1 MKLEYSI
8 SAGHPFCMGVMSQT
22 NGIHIA
28 MPFPESE
35 GKECGMLL
43 YKAGHELARIVFPEC
58 YKMGEVYVLFI
69 NMQMEADYT
78 YLFFCGEERFADPYA
93 HIIRGREKWGRRK
106 EDRPRAA
113 FAEDTFDWEDDMPL
127 RIPYEDSVFY
137 SLHVRGFTKHA
148 SSQVSARGTFAGL
161 AEKIPYLQQ
170 LGITAIEC
178 MPVYEFDEI
187 ILNPA
192 YQESLKLRDNGQAA
206 YLEGPA
212 WKQRINYWGFG
223 DGETYYMAPK
233 AAYAKDP
240 QHADRELKLL
250 IRQLHKN
257 GIEII
262 LQMYF
267 SPRYTQGYIREVLR
281 YWVSCYHVDGFHLF
295 GTDIP
300 MRLLGTDP
308 YLKHTKLI
316 HENPEADAV
325 YKGKKIPY
333 YRNLACYGDAFR
345 YDARRFLKGDEGM
358 LSVMAEHMRQNSS
371 LEGVINHITD
381 YRGFTL
387 SDLVSYN
394 RKHNEENGEDNRDGS
409 DYNYSWNCGVE
420 GSSRKRA
427 ILQMRL
433 TQRKNALAMLF
444 LSQGTPLLLAGDEMG
459 RSMQGNNNAYCQD
472 NKINWLDWKLL
483 EKEAELFTY
492 TKELIRYRKEHPIL
506 HSRQTMQIMDSLS
519 CGYPD
524 LSYHAEQAW
533 YAHFENYYRHMAV
546 LYCGMYE
553 KKPDGTEDDF
563 IYIIWNMHWEKHTF
577 ALPTLPQ
584 DYVWTVSMT
593 TKEIPQQDTADKTGK
608 EEKPVEAEI
617 SAEQAREITALGR
630 SVIVL
635 TGKKQ
640 EFKKKKRHKK

>member
-1 MKLEYSI
+1 
-8 SAGHPFCMGVMSQT
+8 
-22 NGIHIA
+22 
-28 MPFPESE
+28 
-35 GKECGMLL
+35 
-43 YKAGHELARIVFPEC
+43 
-58 YKMGEVYVLFI
+58 
-69 NMQMEADYT
+69 
-78 YLFFCGEERFADPYA
+78 
-93 HIIRGREKWGRRK
+93 
-106 EDRPRAA
+106 
-113 FAEDTFDWEDDMPL
+113 MPL

-187 ILNPA
+187 IPNPA

-206 YLEGPA
+206 YLEEPA

-387 SDLVSYN
+387 SDLVSYD

-427 ILQMRL
+427 ILQIRL
-433 TQRKNALAMLF
+433 AQRKNALAMLF

-584 DYVWTVSMT
+584 DYDWTVSMT

>member
-1 MKLEYSI
+1 MTLEYSI

-78 YLFFCGEERFADPYA
+78 YLFFCGEEQFTDPYA

-187 ILNPA
+187 IPNPA

-206 YLEGPA
+206 YLEEPA

-257 GIEII
+257 GRNHFTDVFFTALYAGI
-262 LQMYF
+262 Y
-267 SPRYTQGYIREVLR
+267 QG
-281 YWVSCYHVDGFHLF
+281 S
-295 GTDIP
+295 
-300 MRLLGTDP
+300 
-308 YLKHTKLI
+308 
-316 HENPEADAV
+316 A
-325 YKGKKIPY
+325 
-333 YRNLACYGDAFR
+333 
-345 YDARRFLKGDEGM
+345 
-358 LSVMAEHMRQNSS
+358 
-371 LEGVINHITD
+371 
-381 YRGFTL
+381 
-387 SDLVSYN
+387 
-394 RKHNEENGEDNRDGS
+394 
-409 DYNYSWNCGVE
+409 
-420 GSSRKRA
+420 
-427 ILQMRL
+427 
-433 TQRKNALAMLF
+433 
-444 LSQGTPLLLAGDEMG
+444 
-459 RSMQGNNNAYCQD
+459 
-472 NKINWLDWKLL
+472 
-483 EKEAELFTY
+483 
-492 TKELIRYRKEHPIL
+492 PIL
-506 HSRQTMQIMDSLS
+506 GQLLS
-519 CGYPD
+519 CGWF
-524 LSYHAEQAW
+524 SFVW
-533 YAHFENYYRHMAV
+533 YRYSDAAFGNGSVFKAY
-546 LYCGMYE
+546 
-553 KKPDGTEDDF
+553 K
-563 IYIIWNMHWEKHTF
+563 
-577 ALPTLPQ
+577 
-584 DYVWTVSMT
+584 
-593 TKEIPQQDTADKTGK
+593 AD
-608 EEKPVEAEI
+608 P
-617 SAEQAREITALGR
+617 
-630 SVIVL
+630 
-635 TGKKQ
+635 
-640 EFKKKKRHKK
+640 